1 MNYGALIGRLKA
13 TKNILVDTTD
23 NLPMT
28 TEDILWKKG
37 DRCSKNPD
45 FFPEKGCLKILE
57 LLIQHIS
64 VIFVKYLSRIQQMNV
79 HIMFM
84 KSN

>member
-1 MNYGALIGRLKA
+1 MTNGAPIGWVKA

-28 TEDILWKKG
+28 TEDILQKKE
-37 DRCSKNPD
+37 DRCSKNPN
-45 FFPEKGCLKILE
+45 FFPKKGCLKILE
-57 LLIQHIS
+57 LLIQHIY

-84 KSN
+84 